1 MNHQPLDNCLAAE
14 TRPGRTWA
22 DRAEEAMATLER
34 QGTPFTAD
42 DLRELIGPDHE
53 PHHPNAI
60 GGLFNAHHRAGLI
73 RQVGWHNSTAQKRN
87 GGSHRRWIGTHAT
100 EAGQ

>member
-1 MNHQPLDNCLAAE
+1 MNTEPLEQCLAAE

-22 DRAEEAMATLER
+22 DRAEEAMHTLER

-42 DLRELIGPDHE
+42 DLRDLIGPDHQ
-53 PHHPNAI
+53 PHHVNAV
-60 GGLFNAHHRAGLI
+60 GALFNQHHRAGLI
-73 RQVGWHNSTAQKRN
+73 RAVGGGNSRGQKRN
-87 GGSHRRWIGTHAT
+87 GGYRREWIGVTNT